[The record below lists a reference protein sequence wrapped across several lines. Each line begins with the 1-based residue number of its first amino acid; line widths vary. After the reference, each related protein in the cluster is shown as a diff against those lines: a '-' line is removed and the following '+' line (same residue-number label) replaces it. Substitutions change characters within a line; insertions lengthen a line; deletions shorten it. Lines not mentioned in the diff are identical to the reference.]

1 MAAADTH
8 AGAQVWDPLVRI
20 GHWALV
26 LSIALA
32 WLTRSGGGVWHE
44 WIGYASLA
52 LIVFRIAWGWTGSCY
67 ARFAQFVRSPA
78 ATLRYALLVIAH
90 REPRYL
96 GHNPL
101 GGWMV
106 LALLVNVALVGISG
120 WLFTTDAWWG
130 DERMENIHNAFAI
143 SLLALVAIHVTGVVV
158 ISLRH
163 RENLVAAMLHG
174 RKRPPSEGDI
184 T

>member
-1 MAAADTH
+1 VAAGEARP
-8 AGAQVWDPLVRI
+8 GVRVWDPLVRI

-26 LSIALA
+26 LSIVLA

-52 LIVFRIAWGWTGSCY
+52 LIALRIAWGWIGSGY
-67 ARFAQFVRSPA
+67 ACFTQFVRSPA
-78 ATLRYALLVIAH
+78 ATLRYARLVLAH

-106 LALLVNVALVGISG
+106 LALLVNVALVGITG

-143 SLLALVAIHVTGVVV
+143 SLLVLAAIHVTGVIVT
-158 ISLRH
+158 SLRH

-174 RKRPPSEGDI
+174 RKRPPAEGDVS
-184 T
+184 

>member
-1 MAAADTH
+1 
-8 AGAQVWDPLVRI
+8 
-20 GHWALV
+20 
-26 LSIALA
+26 
-32 WLTRSGGGVWHE
+32 
-44 WIGYASLA
+44 
-52 LIVFRIAWGWTGSCY
+52 
-67 ARFAQFVRSPA
+67 
-78 ATLRYALLVIAH
+78 
-90 REPRYL
+90 
-96 GHNPL
+96 
-101 GGWMV
+101 MV

-174 RKRPPSEGDI
+174 RKRPPAEGDI